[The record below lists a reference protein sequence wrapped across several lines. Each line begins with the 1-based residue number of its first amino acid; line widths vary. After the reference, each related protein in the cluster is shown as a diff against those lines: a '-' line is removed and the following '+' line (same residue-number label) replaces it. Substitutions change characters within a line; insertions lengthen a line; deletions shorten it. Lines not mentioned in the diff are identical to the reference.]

1 MASEILLE
9 QDQLTISPFFLVGLK
24 LIIKNL
30 RIRLTETVDRLFDI
44 SHHEAV
50 VAIRQELQHPLL
62 GVVGIL
68 VLIDHDLVVAL
79 LIETADMRE
88 FFKDLDSKMADVAKF
103 KGIFLLLALQISGGE
118 SLDKVPE
125 QDQQR

>member
-1 MASEILLE
+1 MVGRFQDFYVASKILLE
-9 QDQLTISPFFLVGLK
+9 QDQLTISPFFLIGLK

-30 RIRLTETVDRLFDI
+30 RICLTETVDGLLDI

-50 VAIRQELQHPLL
+50 VAIGQEFQHPFL
-62 GVVGIL
+62 GMVGIL

-79 LIETADMRE
+79 LIETTDMGE

-103 KGIFLLLALQISGGE
+103 KGIFLLLAL
-118 SLDKVPE
+118 
-125 QDQQR
+125 